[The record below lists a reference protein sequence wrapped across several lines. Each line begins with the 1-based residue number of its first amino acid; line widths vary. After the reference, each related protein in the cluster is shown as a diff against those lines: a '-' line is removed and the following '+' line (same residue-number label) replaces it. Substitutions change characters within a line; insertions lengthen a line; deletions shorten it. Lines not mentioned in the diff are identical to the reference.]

1 MCGKRR
7 NLLHSGRRT
16 SVQLI
21 RNKIFVSK
29 EFDIF
34 LQKKIGYK
42 KMDAFGVRE
51 ILAKKCFTK
60 MSPPVAWPTGFFFGG
75 GGCGGAIFQIFSIFS
90 FILNFVYPACFL
102 LTLLL
107 YANGG
112 LLFWF
117 QGVTITPARLV
128 VKRVSQIPLLV
139 LMALG
144 AMWIKTS
151 RFSFYSFTFIFA
163 WWGNNFI
170 LLFIFN

>member
-1 MCGKRR
+1 MTLCQPSADFFLDIVLEENQSNMCGKRR

-60 MSPPVAWPTGFFFGG
+60 MSPPVA
-75 GGCGGAIFQIFSIFS
+75 
-90 FILNFVYPACFL
+90 
-102 LTLLL
+102 
-107 YANGG
+107 
-112 LLFWF
+112 
-117 QGVTITPARLV
+117 
-128 VKRVSQIPLLV
+128 
-139 LMALG
+139 
-144 AMWIKTS
+144 
-151 RFSFYSFTFIFA
+151 
-163 WWGNNFI
+163 
-170 LLFIFN
+170 